1 MYQNLKAEIART
13 GMTSAECADAVG
25 VSLAT
30 FYRLINGG
38 SEWKL
43 FEMLQMSRAIAKRN
57 GHAGLDYLFGGEADG
72 TT

>member
-1 MYQNLKAEIART
+1 MYRNLKAEIART
-13 GMTSAECADAVG
+13 GMTTAECAEAAG

-38 SEWKL
+38 SEWRL
-43 FEMLQMSRAIAKRN
+43 YEMLQLSKAIAKRH
-57 GHAGLDYLFGGEADG
+57 GHSGLDYLFGSEADG

>member
-13 GMTSAECADAVG
+13 GMTSAECAEAVG

-57 GHAGLDYLFGGEADG
+57 GHAGLDYLFGGDADG

>member
-1 MYQNLKAEIART
+1 MYRNLKAEIART
-13 GMTSAECADAVG
+13 GMTSAECAEAVG

-57 GHAGLDYLFGGEADG
+57 GHAGLDYLFGGDADG